1 MWNKDT
7 QSLFESYRGLADQQ
21 QSTGSNSKYRPGADN
36 QNSNMA
42 QFGGLAGRGTPNA
55 ARMSSSPDLSSNEE
69 VDAEMVE
76 VKGYGVMMRSQ
87 LKGLIIKTADD
98 IQQDINRGQL
108 NVTNK
113 ADLLNLFS
121 KTYNNL

>member
-36 QNSNMA
+36 KNSNMA
-42 QFGGLAGRGTPNA
+42 QFGGMAGRGSANA
-55 ARMSSSPDLSSNEE
+55 ARMSSSPDLSSDEE
-69 VDAEMVE
+69 SDDGMVE
-76 VKGYGVMMRSQ
+76 VKGYGVMRKSQ

-98 IQQDINRGQL
+98 IQQDLNRGQY
-108 NVTNK
+108 NIANK
-113 ADLLNLFS
+113 ADLLTLFS
-121 KTYNNL
+121 KTYSNL

>member
-42 QFGGLAGRGTPNA
+42 QFGGLAGRGTPNVG
-55 ARMSSSPDLSSNEE
+55 RMSSSPDLSSDEE
-69 VDAEMVE
+69 VDDGMVE
-76 VKGYGVMMRSQ
+76 VKGYGVMKRSQ
-87 LKGLIIKTADD
+87 LKGLIIRTADD

-121 KTYNNL
+121 KTYSNL

>member
-21 QSTGSNSKYRPGADN
+21 QSTGSNSKYRPGDNN

-42 QFGGLAGRGTPNA
+42 QFGGLAGRSTPNA
-55 ARMSSSPDLSSNEE
+55 ARMSSSPDLSSDEE
-69 VDAEMVE
+69 VDDGMVE
-76 VKGYGVMMRSQ
+76 VKGYGVMERSQ
-87 LKGLIIKTADD
+87 LKGLIIRTADD